1 MIKNFRQFESQ
12 DTSINIEDVMT
23 DVKNEFNEQFI
34 NLYIMEHYSEYCDD
48 EEAEEAGY
56 DDQATYYK
64 EEGAG
69 GNGIEYDLI
78 NEIWEY
84 IAEKHNINL
93 SENKYEDLK
102 YMIDYYIKEFFPHF
116 YFVDYRKETDVQKMM
131 RSFDKYDL

>member
-1 MIKNFRQFESQ
+1 MIKNFIQFESQ
-12 DTSINIEDVMT
+12 DMSINIEDVMT
-23 DVKNEFNEQFI
+23 DVKNHFNEQFI

-84 IAEKHNINL
+84 VAEKYDINL
-93 SENKYEDLK
+93 SENKYDDLG
-102 YMIDYYIKEFFPHF
+102 YMVDYYIKESFPYF

-131 RSFDKYDL
+131 KNFDKYDL